1 MLTFLINNKQRGVEM
16 RLIKSLTI
24 LLVLLFSISSV
35 NAKTLTERL
44 ADGHKLRLGFGTA
57 VPWAYAGDNGEALGF
72 VNMIALTVL
81 EEMGITEHETKVF
94 EWSGLIPGINADRSD
109 MITGGMYILKSRCEN
124 IDFSDPIGVFGDAML
139 VPKGNPMNINNYA
152 DVIKTG
158 AKLVTG
164 TGFNTVEAA
173 KKYGVPD
180 SQMLLVEGEVGILA
194 AMKAGRADVAV
205 QTFFGAKEHEKKTNG
220 KFEVTDPK
228 LMPKETLNVVGIG
241 FRKTDDKFRE
251 AFNAALAKVMA
262 NPGKMLKRAG
272 EYGYDKAQLPP
283 PDMTTEWACST
294 K

>member
-1 MLTFLINNKQRGVEM
+1 MSKIL
-16 RLIKSLTI
+16 KSLTV
-24 LLVLLFSISSV
+24 LLVLLFSISTVS
-35 NAKTLTERL
+35 AKTLTERL

-57 VPWAYAGDNGEALGF
+57 VPWAYAGDGGEALGV

-94 EWSGLIPGINADRSD
+94 EWSGLIPGLNADRAD
-109 MITGGMYILKSRCEN
+109 MITGGMYILKSRCAN
-124 IDFSDPIGVFGDAML
+124 MDFSDPIGVFGDAML
-139 VPKGNPMNINNYA
+139 VPKGNPKNINNYA

-180 SQMLLVEGEVGILA
+180 SQMLLVEGDVGILA

-283 PDMTTEWACST
+283 PDMSTEWACST